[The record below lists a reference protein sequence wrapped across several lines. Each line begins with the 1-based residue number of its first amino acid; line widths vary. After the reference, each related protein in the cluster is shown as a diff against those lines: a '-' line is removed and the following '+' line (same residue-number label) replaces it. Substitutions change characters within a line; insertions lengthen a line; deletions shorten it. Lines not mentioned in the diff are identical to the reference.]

1 MEKVLCFDPS
11 GNWGRE
17 GDGTTGWA
25 LFDCSELIMWGDIK
39 AHEFFSQ
46 EDYWAAHGNLILD
59 IAPDILVVES
69 YNLQGNKALAQTGS
83 SMDTPQL
90 IGYLR
95 MLSWTNKV
103 KWVFQNPQD
112 KQRVTDPILVRMGV
126 FEKRGNKYYCNG
138 KSTIIHQRDA
148 IRHGIYFFNWGKGKP
163 DGKPRTKETTQ
174 TKTKESPARADKR
187 KT

>member
-1 MEKVLCFDPS
+1 MDRVLCFDPS
-11 GNWGRE
+11 GNWGKE

-25 LFDCSELIMWGDIK
+25 VFEDREIIKWGAIK
-39 AHEFFSQ
+39 AHEYFTQ
-46 EDYWAAHGNLILD
+46 EEYWKAHEDLIME
-59 IAPDILVVES
+59 ISPDTLVVES

-95 MLSWTNKV
+95 MVAWLHNI

-126 FEKRGNKYYCNG
+126 LEKRGNKYYCNG

-148 IRHGIYFFNWGKGKP
+148 IRHGIFYFNWGKGKQH
-163 DGKPRTKETTQ
+163 GKPGTKKATQ
-174 TKTKESPARADKR
+174 AESKKE
-187 KT
+187 